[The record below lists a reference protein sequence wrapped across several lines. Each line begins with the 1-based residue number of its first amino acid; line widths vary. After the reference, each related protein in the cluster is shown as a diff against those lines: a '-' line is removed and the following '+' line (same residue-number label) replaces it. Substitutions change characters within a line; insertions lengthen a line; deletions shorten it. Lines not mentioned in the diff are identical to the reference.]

1 MKKLKHWL
9 NSLSNKTAKR
19 LSLGMLALGL
29 LLFLLALSGMAAL
42 GTALWR
48 KSEEK

>member
-1 MKKLKHWL
+1 MTA
-9 NSLSNKTAKR
+9 NSGNNTQANAPKTGDTTDTAI
-19 LSLGMLALGL
+19 